1 MPPAIDPALK
11 DKPANPPVVVPSGG
25 GNNIIVRPVQR
36 GNPVLEAIKHVG
48 KEYGDIVADFQ
59 VGRTT
64 GVLFLSLKYHRL
76 HPEYVHTRIEKLGHS
91 YTLRILLI
99 LCDVSEHRDPIRELT
114 KASLTCLINNITVI
128 VAFSVEEAGHYLA
141 TFKQFEH
148 RPPDMIKERVDKD
161 YSSVLRSALTSI
173 SKVNKTDVE
182 TLRTSFGSFADIARA
197 SSDQLSNLPGFGQV
211 KVKNIKNAFEK
222 PIRNKATSALPFAPS
237 QASSSAPSQVSSSAP
252 SQVSST
258 QRSSLA
264 GAGPS
269 ASSSSAIAGPSS
281 SAGEPSSSSIAGP
294 SSSAASSSTAGP
306 SHSIPATPSAPRP
319 GARSPSPEW
328 DIEKDLSPEPGSSS
342 SKPQDRPPRSPSP
355 VWDIEL
361 DLN

>member
-1 MPPAIDPALK
+1 MPPVIDPALK

-114 KASLTCLINNITVI
+114 KTCLINNITVI

-161 YSSVLRSALTSI
+161 YNSVLRSALTSI

-237 QASSSAPSQVSSSAP
+237 QASSSYQSSQASSAAPSQA
-252 SQVSST
+252 
-258 QRSSLA
+258 
-264 GAGPS
+264 
-269 ASSSSAIAGPSS
+269 
-281 SAGEPSSSSIAGP
+281 
-294 SSSAASSSTAGP
+294 AASQRSSTAGV
-306 SHSIPATPSAPRP
+306 
-319 GARSPSPEW
+319 
-328 DIEKDLSPEPGSSS
+328 GSSATAS
-342 SKPQDRPPRSPSP
+342 SPSP

>member
-1 MPPAIDPALK
+1 MPPTIDPALK

-114 KASLTCLINNITVI
+114 KTCLINNITVI

-161 YSSVLRSALTSI
+161 YNSVLRSALTSI

-237 QASSSAPSQVSSSAP
+237 QASSSYQSSQASSAAPSQA
-252 SQVSST
+252 
-258 QRSSLA
+258 
-264 GAGPS
+264 
-269 ASSSSAIAGPSS
+269 
-281 SAGEPSSSSIAGP
+281 
-294 SSSAASSSTAGP
+294 AASQRSSTAGV
-306 SHSIPATPSAPRP
+306 
-319 GARSPSPEW
+319 
-328 DIEKDLSPEPGSSS
+328 GSSATAS
-342 SKPQDRPPRSPSP
+342 SPSP